1 MSNAKQFPVGHAQM
15 KQAEVTQGDA
25 AGEDGDGSRES
36 GCEDVETEGCVLP
49 SELVNL
55 SNV

>member
-1 MSNAKQFPVGHAQM
+1 M

-55 SNV
+55 SMSSARVVT